1 MMFVLGILIFFV
13 GILFSVA
20 WHELGH
26 FVTARWFGIKVP
38 EFMVGFG
45 KTLVS
50 VKRGETE
57 YGLKAIPLGGYIR
70 MIGMIPPA
78 RGELLG
84 SSRRTGPFQGLID
97 DVRAQSAMDVK
108 PEDADRQF
116 YLRAPWKRIIVM
128 SAGPLMNLVLAIVLF
143 AILLMGIGVSTST
156 TTVSEVSRCVI
167 PASVAAA
174 AETPA
179 DCAPT
184 DPLTPAAEAGFLPG
198 DRIVAFN
205 GQEFGELEWAAQ
217 LDGTPSLQE
226 TIRAASGTA
235 TVTVERE
242 GQRLDLRPTLITTEL
257 PSFTEDGVYVQGS
270 FLGLTPVQ
278 TYVRQDVGAVFVGIG
293 DIIGRTGQAIV
304 ELPSRVPNLVGAVAG
319 GERDQ
324 NGPIGIVG
332 VSRIGGEVL
341 AEDFTFAQDVSLLLS
356 LLAAVNISLFLFNL
370 LPIPPLDGGQIFPAI
385 WESLRRRLARLRG
398 RPDPGPVDVARL
410 MPIAYVVA
418 MVFIVWS
425 GLLVVADIFNPIQ
438 LFQ

>member
-1 MMFVLGILIFFV
+1 MMFVLGVLIFFV

-84 SSRRTGPFQGLID
+84 SSRRTGPFQGMID
-97 DVRAQSAMDVK
+97 DVRAQSAMDVR

-128 SAGPLMNLVLAIVLF
+128 AAGPVMNLVLAIVLF
-143 AILLMGIGVSTST
+143 AILLMGIGVQTST
-156 TTVSEVSRCVI
+156 TTVSEVSRCVV

-174 AETPA
+174 SETPV

-184 DPLTPAAEAGFLPG
+184 DPPTPAAAAGFLPG
-198 DRIVAFN
+198 DRIVAFD
-205 GQEFGELEWAAQ
+205 GREYGELEWAAQ

-226 TIRAASGTA
+226 TIRAASGTV
-235 TVTVERE
+235 TVTVERD
-242 GQRLDLRPTLITTEL
+242 GRRLDLRPTLITTEL
-257 PSFTEDGVYVQGS
+257 PSFTEEGVYVQGS

-278 TYVRQDVGAVFVGIG
+278 TYVQQDLGTVFVGIG
-293 DIIGRTGQAIV
+293 DVIGRTGQAIA
-304 ELPSRVPNLVGAVAG
+304 ELPSRVPSLIGAVAG

-324 NGPIGIVG
+324 DGPIGIVG

-341 AEDFTFAQDVSLLLS
+341 AQDFTFAQDVSLLIN

-385 WESLRRRLARLRG
+385 WESIRRRLARLRG
-398 RPDPGPVDVARL
+398 RPDPGPVDVAKL
-410 MPIAYVVA
+410 MPVAYVVA
-418 MVFIVWS
+418 LVFIVWS
-425 GLLVVADIFNPIQ
+425 GLLFVADIFNPVQ